1 VTWCKSLISLARPE
15 RFERPTPRFV
25 VWCSIQLSYGR
36 VFRRHFRTRGL
47 LCRVQSEYIFCR
59 SRKRAIA
66 NGSDP
71 AWQAP
76 ETQQRGSK
84 FGNLV
89 VIPGIAAGFLRPGA
103 LDHDAIK
110 WNRIMIS
117 SLCLSMIFSENRFP
131 LFRIMLEK
139 LGEDPTRRGRRLYAR
154 ARSLRM
160 VKSSTGRSGR
170 VIRKV
175 APIVPSTR

>member
-1 VTWCKSLISLARPE
+1 LNFRIIPRKQGLHERVARPE

-76 ETQQRGSK
+76 QTQQRGNK

-89 VIPGIAAGFLRPGA
+89 AIPGSAAEFLRPGA
-103 LDHDAIK
+103 LNHDAIK

-117 SLCLSMIFSENRFP
+117 SPCLSMISAQTHFAFVARENRFP
-131 LFRIMLEK
+131 LFRIML
-139 LGEDPTRRGRRLYAR
+139 
-154 ARSLRM
+154 
-160 VKSSTGRSGR
+160 
-170 VIRKV
+170 
-175 APIVPSTR
+175 